1 MPNLTLSQRLELYRF
16 LRLNRTVEERLVR
29 LYRQGKVVGGLYR
42 SLGQEATSVGSAYAL
57 SKGDV
62 VGPLIRNLGAVLV
75 AGFTPRDVFAQHM
88 GRASSPTGGKDGN
101 LHMGTP
107 ETGTVAPSSM
117 LGALVA
123 VMAGIAL
130 GARMRRTRIIAMT
143 WIGDG
148 AMSTGAFHEGFNF
161 ACVRRLPLVVIAENN
176 GWAYSTPLSK
186 QTAARSLA
194 ERASGY
200 GAPVERVDG
209 NDVLAVHLA
218 ASRAVARAREGGG
231 PTLIEAVTYRMKG
244 HAEHDGQVYVP
255 AEELAE
261 WGLKDPIALYARR
274 LLEQLDATAETLEA
288 LDEGVVRQVDA
299 ELAAAEADPM
309 PAPRDAL
316 RGVYATG
323 AAEHEPVIVRRL
335 W

>member
-42 SLGQEATSVGSAYAL
+42 CLGQEATSVGSAYAL
-57 SKGDV
+57 AKGDV
-62 VGPLIRNLGAVLV
+62 IGPLIRNLGAVLV

-88 GRASSPTGGKDGN
+88 GRATSPTGGKDGN

-130 GARMRRTRIIAMT
+130 GARMRRSRAVAMT

-161 ACVRRLPLVVIAENN
+161 ACVQRLPLVVIAENN
-176 GWAYSTPLSK
+176 GWAYSTPLGR

-209 NDVLAVHLA
+209 NDVLAVYE
-218 ASRAVARAREGGG
+218 ASSLAVARAREGDG
-231 PTLIEAVTYRMKG
+231 PALIEAVTYRMKG
-244 HAEHDGQVYVP
+244 HAEHDGQAYVP

-261 WGLKDPIALYARR
+261 WGLRDPIAVYTRH
-274 LLEQLDATAETLEA
+274 LLEQRDATAEALEA
-288 LDEGVVRQVDA
+288 MDRAVTRQVEA
-299 ELAAAEADPM
+299 ELEAAEAAPM

-316 RGVYATG
+316 KGVYAG
-323 AAEHEPVIVRRL
+323 EAEEAEPVIIRRL
-335 W
+335 T